1 MTENRFLQYAVDYI
15 SGVMS
20 LRAPQRDSLKI
31 LETITEN
38 VALQKGMKLDAALG
52 AVKALYPTCT
62 DFERDFMSLTFAL
75 ATGVGKT
82 RLMGAFIAYL
92 YTNRNIRNFFV
103 VAPNTTIYDKLRRD
117 LTEGSSDKY
126 VFKGLGCFSLPPEI
140 ITDDD
145 YKNKTMSLRESDIR
159 IFIYN
164 IDKFNKENAGMRKM
178 NERIGDSFYNYL
190 SRLDD
195 LVVIMDE
202 SHHYRAE
209 RGMKVLDELKP
220 LLGIELTATPVVTS
234 GAHQTK
240 FKNVVFE
247 YPLSQAIADGYTRT
261 PYAVTR
267 SGIDFFNFGDEQID
281 RMMLSDGVLCHENTK
296 RKLEAY
302 AKNNGVK
309 QVKPFMLVVC
319 KDTDHAAVIEKYVK
333 SQEFYGGRY
342 AQKTL
347 VVHSKQKGA
356 ESDENMR
363 LLLGVENPDNPIEI
377 VIHVNKLKEGWDVN
391 NLYTIVP
398 LRTAASKVLR
408 EQMVG
413 RGLRLPYGE
422 RTGECDV
429 DAVMLTA
436 HDKFQE
442 ILDEAQSGES
452 VFKAGNIIQVKEIE
466 HEKVTV
472 SQLSLGLTVNEELNA
487 ARERMGFK
495 EGEKND
501 QVLETLIVSVKAG
514 VQDAIQTTPE
524 HTVTDESRERI
535 VREAVDKISADKD
548 LAEIYRENELEL
560 NKFVREKIEETHRQ
574 AEKKYIPI
582 PRLKVTDEGVSEY
595 VFLDFKLDLT
605 TFNHVPVTNDILI
618 QNLDDMSDRTRV
630 KGGVLTF
637 DGYNLKKIILGCLLE
652 KPEIDYEKCCNL
664 LAVLISTVC
673 AHYESRHGRDGMMN
687 VIMMNKRDIA
697 DKIYTQMMKHLRVEN
712 GLFKEEVVGT
722 GKYNLRQSYNYTK
735 SVDIYS
741 EYGDNIRAV
750 LFTDIKKGVFDCAK
764 FDSRPELLLARIL
777 EGDDDVVNWL
787 RPAPKEFN
795 LTYNHGCRYEPD
807 FVIETEK
814 CIYLVEV
821 KGEDRIEDEDV
832 VAKKE
837 RGISFCEIASK
848 WGLANNYK
856 EWRYLFIPANEVRSE
871 VSIEQYV
878 QRFAIRS

>member
-145 YKNKTMSLRESDIR
+145 YKNKTRSLRESDIR